1 VRLAV
6 ASRVPRLRRGRT
18 DRYRDPATRTRSP
31 ARRAALAAI
40 IATLIALVSAASAV
54 AGQYTMTFDAYDN
67 QAPGCGAWA
76 VNGLTTFGYDPPCSG
91 EPLGFYGGGAMPAGA
106 RIGMQTNA
114 PPGVAII
121 AALVDPYEIE
131 NINNNQGWGGGSYY
145 AGGGNGWG
153 SGAAVESDSG
163 FSSSYWGF
171 QMICGWSS
179 CSNFGDIYLNSIQ
192 LTAEE
197 DQGPALTAVGG
208 GNLWYQA
215 SHWVWNPPGDL
226 WSIALAGTDPS
237 GVCQMWATLNGVQ
250 INSPGQTP
258 DTAVWQQCPD
268 WTWSASVDTR
278 NYVPASGSL
287 SLTLAGSNAAGV
299 ASAPAETLDV
309 DNDPVQLSLSGP
321 TTASTSSGTQYVTA
335 TASAGP
341 SGVAIGCSL
350 DGGPQRWQN
359 GTVEQVPVG
368 GAGDHV
374 VSCAAHN
381 GAVDPQGQYSYA
393 TPQSWSL
400 DIGEPTVSAIGF
412 AKIADALKCGR
423 ARERVTIPAHWATV
437 RRHHQLVHVHK
448 RAHTKTV
455 SVERCH
461 PRIVWQR
468 RTVWVAVRRHGKL
481 VSVKRTKRVRVP
493 LIPHAVM
500 QAKKRVAY
508 GRGTAVSGWLGTASG
523 VAIGGVPV
531 EVVTA
536 PNNGE
541 GQFTAAAET
550 TTAADGAWSAQLGPG
565 PSRLVEAVYGGSA
578 SLLPVTSTPVE
589 VNVPARIT
597 LSVSPHVV
605 AWDGIVTLR
614 GHLDGGYVPPDGV
627 ALRLLVRLPGRAQPY
642 EPLPFRTDAQGN
654 FVINWSWGTGAGI
667 ASYPLAVATTAT
679 ESDFPFSA
687 SRSSWIRV
695 TFGPPTPHH
704 RHHHHRRRGAHK
716 RSTSGRPH
724 KRHRAQHRRKR

>member
-1 VRLAV
+1 
-6 ASRVPRLRRGRT
+6 
-18 DRYRDPATRTRSP
+18 
-31 ARRAALAAI
+31 
-40 IATLIALVSAASAV
+40 
-54 AGQYTMTFDAYDN
+54 MTFDAYDN
-67 QAPGCGAWA
+67 QAPGCGIWA
-76 VNGLTTFGYDPPCSG
+76 MNGLTTFGYDPPCSG

-145 AGGGNGWG
+145 AGGGSGWD

-197 DQGPALTAVGG
+197 DQGPSLTAVGSS
-208 GNLWYQA
+208 NLWYQA

-226 WSIALAGTDPS
+226 WSIGLSGMDPS

-268 WTWSASVDTR
+268 WTWNASVDTR
-278 NYVPASGSL
+278 NYVPTSGPL
-287 SLTLAGSNAAGV
+287 ALTLAGSNAAGV
-299 ASAPAETLDV
+299 VSAPAETVNV

-359 GTVEQVPVG
+359 GTVEQVPVA

-374 VSCAAHN
+374 VSCEAHN
-381 GAVDPQGQYSYA
+381 GAIDPQGQYAYSA
-393 TPQSWSL
+393 TRTWSL
-400 DIGEPTVSAIGF
+400 DIGQPTVSAISF
-412 AKIADALKCGR
+412 ARIADALKCGR
-423 ARERVTIPAHWATV
+423 ARERVTIPAHWVTA
-437 RRHHQLVHVHK
+437 RRHHELVRVHK
-448 RAHTKTV
+448 RRHIKTV

-468 RTVWVAVRRHGKL
+468 KTVWVSVRRHGKL
-481 VSVKRTKRVRVP
+481 VSVKRTKRVRVA
-493 LIPHAVM
+493 LMPHTVM
-500 QAKKRVAY
+500 QTKRQVAY
-508 GRGTAVSGWLGTASG
+508 GRGTTVSGWLGTAG
-523 VAIGGVPV
+523 GTAIGGVPV
-531 EVVTA
+531 EILTA
-536 PNNGE
+536 PNNGQ
-541 GQFTAAAET
+541 GQFTAAAAT
-550 TTAADGAWSAQLGPG
+550 TTAADGAWSAAIGPG

-578 SLLPVTSTPVE
+578 ALLPATSTPVE
-589 VNVPARIT
+589 LNVPARIS
-597 LSVSPHVV
+597 LSVSAHV
-605 AWDGIVTLR
+605 APWDGIVTLR

-627 ALRLLVRLPGRAQPY
+627 ALRLLIDLPDRARPY
-642 EPLPFRTDAQGN
+642 EPLAFRTDAEGN
-654 FVINWSWGTGAGI
+654 FVIHWSWGTGSGVVT
-667 ASYPLAVATTAT
+667 YPLAVATTAT
-679 ESDFPFSA
+679 ESDFPFTA

-695 TFGPPTPHH
+695 TFGRPTPHH
-704 RHHHHRRRGAHK
+704 HHRHRRGGHK
-716 RSTSGRPH
+716 HSTSPGP
-724 KRHRAQHRRKR
+724 RKRQRAKHHRKR

>member
-1 VRLAV
+1 
-6 ASRVPRLRRGRT
+6 
-18 DRYRDPATRTRSP
+18 
-31 ARRAALAAI
+31 
-40 IATLIALVSAASAV
+40 
-54 AGQYTMTFDAYDN
+54 MTFDAYDN
-67 QAPGCGAWA
+67 QAPGCGVWA
-76 VNGLTTFGYDPPCSG
+76 MNGLTTFGYDPPCSG

-145 AGGGNGWG
+145 AGGGSGWD

-197 DQGPALTAVGG
+197 DQGPSLTAVGSN
-208 GNLWYQA
+208 NLWYQA

-226 WSIALAGTDPS
+226 WSIALSGTDPS

-268 WTWSASVDTR
+268 WTWNASVDTR
-278 NYVPASGSL
+278 NYVPTSGPL
-287 SLTLAGSNAAGV
+287 ALTLAGSNAAGV
-299 ASAPAETLDV
+299 VSAPAETLNV

-359 GTVEQVPVG
+359 GTAEQVPVA

-374 VSCAAHN
+374 VSCEAHN
-381 GAVDPQGQYSYA
+381 GAIDPQGQYAYSA
-393 TPQSWSL
+393 TRTWSL
-400 DIGEPTVSAIGF
+400 DIGQPTVSAIGF
-412 AKIADALKCGR
+412 AKIVDALKCGR
-423 ARERVTIPAHWATV
+423 ARERVTIPAHWVTV
-437 RRHHQLVHVHK
+437 RRHHKLVRVRK

-468 RTVWVAVRRHGKL
+468 KTVWVTRPPARQARLGEANQARARRADPAHGDADQEAGRIRSWNDGERLARHRQRHRDRRRAGGDPDRAEQRTGAVHRGGRDDDGGRRGVERRDRSGSLTAGGGRVRRQ
-481 VSVKRTKRVRVP
+481 RC
-493 LIPHAVM
+493 
-500 QAKKRVAY
+500 
-508 GRGTAVSGWLGTASG
+508 
-523 VAIGGVPV
+523 
-531 EVVTA
+531 
-536 PNNGE
+536 
-541 GQFTAAAET
+541 AAAGDLD
-550 TTAADGAWSAQLGPG
+550 AG
-565 PSRLVEAVYGGSA
+565 RVERARPDK
-578 SLLPVTSTPVE
+578 SLRKCACRPVGRDSH
-589 VNVPARIT
+589 PAR
-597 LSVSPHVV
+597 
-605 AWDGIVTLR
+605 
-614 GHLDGGYVPPDGV
+614 
-627 ALRLLVRLPGRAQPY
+627 
-642 EPLPFRTDAQGN
+642 
-654 FVINWSWGTGAGI
+654 
-667 ASYPLAVATTAT
+667 
-679 ESDFPFSA
+679 A
-687 SRSSWIRV
+687 SRRRLRPA
-695 TFGPPTPHH
+695 G
-704 RHHHHRRRGAHK
+704 RRRAPATDRLT
-716 RSTSGRPH
+716 RSRSPV
-724 KRHRAQHRRKR
+724 

>member
-1 VRLAV
+1 
-6 ASRVPRLRRGRT
+6 
-18 DRYRDPATRTRSP
+18 
-31 ARRAALAAI
+31 
-40 IATLIALVSAASAV
+40 
-54 AGQYTMTFDAYDN
+54 MTFDAYDN
-67 QAPGCGAWA
+67 QAPGCGVWA
-76 VNGLTTFGYDPPCSG
+76 MNGLTTFGYDPPCSG
-91 EPLGFYGGGAMPAGA
+91 EALGFYGGGAMPAGA

-131 NINNNQGWGGGSYY
+131 NINDNQGWGGGSYY
-145 AGGGNGWG
+145 AGGGSGWG

-179 CSNFGDIYLNSIQ
+179 CSNFGSIYLNSIQ

-197 DQGPALTAVGG
+197 DQGPSLTAVGSD
-208 GNLWYQA
+208 NLWYQA
-215 SHWVWNPPGDL
+215 GHWVWNPPGDL
-226 WSIALAGTDPS
+226 WSTALSGTDPS

-287 SLTLAGSNAAGV
+287 ALTLAGSNAAGV
-299 ASAPAETLDV
+299 VSAPAEKLDV
-309 DNDPVQLSLSGP
+309 DNDPVELSLSGP

-350 DGGPQRWQN
+350 DGGPQRWQS
-359 GTVEQVPVG
+359 GTVEEVPVG

-374 VSCAAHN
+374 VSCEAHN
-381 GAVDPQGQYSYA
+381 GAVDPQAQYAYSA
-393 TPQSWSL
+393 PQSWSL

-423 ARERVTIPAHWATV
+423 ARERVTTPAHWATV
-437 RRHHQLVHVHK
+437 RRHHRLVHVHK

-493 LIPHAVM
+493 LIPHTVT

-508 GRGTAVSGWLGTASG
+508 GRGTAVSGWLGTAAG

-531 EVVTA
+531 EVLTA

-541 GQFTAAAET
+541 GQFTAAAAA

-578 SLLPVTSTPVE
+578 LLLPVTSTPVE

-597 LSVSPHVV
+597 VSVRPHVV
-605 AWDGIVTLR
+605 PWDGIVTLR

-627 ALRLLVRLPGRAQPY
+627 ALRLLIRLPGRAQPY
-642 EPLPFRTDAQGN
+642 EPLAFRTNAQGN
-654 FVINWSWGTGAGI
+654 FVINWSWGTGSGI

-695 TFGPPTPHH
+695 TFGRSTPHH